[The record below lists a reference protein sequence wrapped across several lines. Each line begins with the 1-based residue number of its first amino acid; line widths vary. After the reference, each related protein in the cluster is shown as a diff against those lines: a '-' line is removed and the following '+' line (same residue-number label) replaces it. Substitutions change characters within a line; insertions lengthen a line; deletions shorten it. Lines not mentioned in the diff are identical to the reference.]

1 MALRPRFW
9 VESSLLF
16 ALSVFV
22 LVLQA
27 GISDEGIVL
36 TKLLKPSVS
45 ERGKGGEARAC
56 MAWKLHSG
64 AGCDCRDASSLTAVM

>member
-1 MALRPRFW
+1 MWPACRY
-9 VESSLLF
+9 ESSLLF
-16 ALSVFV
+16 VLSAFV
-22 LVLQA
+22 LSRQA

-45 ERGKGGEARAC
+45 QRASKGGEARAC

-64 AGCDCRDASSLTAVM
+64 TGCDCRDASSLTAVM

>member
-1 MALRPRFW
+1 
-9 VESSLLF
+9 LLF
-16 ALSVFV
+16 ALSVV
-22 LVLQA
+22 GSVRQA

-56 MAWKLHSG
+56 MAWKLHPG
-64 AGCDCRDASSLTAVM
+64 TGRDCRDASSLTAVM